1 MADDKAVI
9 DAINAILR
17 RGNDVQIQRNKDRL
31 VVLEVKKEVKYCEK
45 SKYSC
50 QEQTF
55 MVY

>member
-1 MADDKAVI
+1 MTDTKAVM
-9 DAINAILR
+9 DAINAILK
-17 RGNDVQIQRNKDRL
+17 RGNDAQIQR
-31 VVLEVKKEVKYCEK
+31 CEK

>member
-1 MADDKAVI
+1 MTDKKAVM
-9 DAINAILR
+9 DDINAILK
-17 RGNDVQIQRNKDRL
+17 RGNDAQIQRNKDRL